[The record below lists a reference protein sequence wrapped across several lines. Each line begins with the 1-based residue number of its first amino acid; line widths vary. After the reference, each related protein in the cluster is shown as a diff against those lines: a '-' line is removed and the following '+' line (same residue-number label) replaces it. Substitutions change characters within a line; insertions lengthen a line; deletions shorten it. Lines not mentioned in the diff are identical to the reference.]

1 MERRRIYDIVNV
13 LESLHLVSRVA
24 KNQYGWHG
32 RHSLPKTLRT
42 LQRLGE
48 EQKYE
53 EQMACLQQKE
63 LDLMGYRFGERRKDG
78 SPDPRD
84 PHLLDFSEADYP
96 SCESVTNSRI
106 MVQGMT
112 VQGVTVTALGG
123 GGEAL
128 SHSVCQRS
136 EGSRLGCLLCL
147 TRDLS
152 SG

>member
-1 MERRRIYDIVNV
+1 MEPFQTLREWICRNVHLHDIICLLLLPTGVERRRIYDIVNV

-63 LDLMGYRFGERRKDG
+63 LDLVEYRFGERRKDG
-78 SPDPRD
+78 SPDPQD
-84 PHLLDFSEADYP
+84 QHLLDFSESDYP
-96 SCESVTNSRI
+96 SCEST
-106 MVQGMT
+106 MT
-112 VQGVTVTALGG
+112 
-123 GGEAL
+123 
-128 SHSVCQRS
+128 S
-136 EGSRLGCLLCL
+136 
-147 TRDLS
+147 
-152 SG
+152 

>member
-1 MERRRIYDIVNV
+1 MCLRQTLCHPHSHGRQACSQTLQGSILGTAHLHEVFLASSQTGVERRRIYDIVNV

-48 EQKYE
+48 EHRYE

-63 LDLMGYRFGERRKDG
+63 LDLTEYRVGERRKDG

-84 PHLLDFSEADYP
+84 QQLLDFSESDYP
-96 SCESVTNSRI
+96 SCESVYKFK
-106 MVQGMT
+106 
-112 VQGVTVTALGG
+112 
-123 GGEAL
+123 
-128 SHSVCQRS
+128 
-136 EGSRLGCLLCL
+136 
-147 TRDLS
+147 
-152 SG
+152 